1 MNILQ
6 KLQQIFSSNE
16 TEEPGEE
23 LVLKPKEAVEM
34 VEKTSEEKLQKIE
47 DREQHLISETD
58 RLLDGL
64 RDNLG
69 KVDEYEDIDGIKA
82 AEDIAESFYNSRKIM
97 IENFNPEENSESY
110 QEELQ
115 KFLEEFNDVD
125 RKEKALMDRMKSDVA
140 GIAQNVQNLDEAL
153 ADLDEFN
160 NNALNYRKD
169 VEKLRNQYSQLEE
182 LQNKKEDAEE
192 KLEKTEDELEQL
204 ADEVNEVE
212 ETIQDLEQGE
222 EWKKREELEKEIEQ
236 LNSDRKQIEKRL
248 SSAVSNLDR
257 GLKKLIYQIEN
268 RGLEFDGSK
277 ANLVNL
283 RDENFT
289 ELERM
294 NNDLKLAE
302 KKIEKEEILTGRQLD
317 DFKAQVSEELSFVSE
332 AKDITELNQ
341 EIQGLREELHNFE
354 VVEKK
359 SGLEHRIEELENERN
374 KLKDQLEAYR
384 RSKED
389 SYEKIEGKKEEIG
402 RQAQKLLQ
410 KKVKIK

>member
-294 NNDLKLAE
+294 NDDLKLAE
-302 KKIEKEEILTGRQLD
+302 KKIEKDEILTGRQLD
-317 DFKAQVSEELSFVSE
+317 DFKDQVSEEISFVSE
-332 AKDITELNQ
+332 AKDMTELNQ
-341 EIQGLREELHNFE
+341 EIQGLREEIDNFE

-359 SGLEHRIEELENERN
+359 SGLEERIEKLENKRD

>member
-64 RDNLG
+64 RDNLS

-115 KFLEEFNDVD
+115 NFLEEFNDVD

>member
-212 ETIQDLEQGE
+212 ENIQDLEQGE
-222 EWKKREELEKEIEQ
+222 EWQKREELEKEIEQ

-341 EIQGLREELHNFE
+341 EIQGLREEIDNFE

>member
-294 NNDLKLAE
+294 NDDLKLAE

-317 DFKAQVSEELSFVSE
+317 DFKDQVSEEISFVSE
-332 AKDITELNQ
+332 AKDMTELNQ
-341 EIQGLREELHNFE
+341 EIQGLREEIDNFE

-359 SGLEHRIEELENERN
+359 SGLEERIEKLENKRD

>member
-115 KFLEEFNDVD
+115 NFLEEFNDVD

-294 NNDLKLAE
+294 NDDLKLAE
-302 KKIEKEEILTGRQLD
+302 KKIEKDEILTGRQLD
-317 DFKAQVSEELSFVSE
+317 DFKDQVSEEISFVSE
-332 AKDITELNQ
+332 AKDMTELNQ
-341 EIQGLREELHNFE
+341 EIQGLREEIDNFE

-359 SGLEHRIEELENERN
+359 SGLEERIEKLENKRD